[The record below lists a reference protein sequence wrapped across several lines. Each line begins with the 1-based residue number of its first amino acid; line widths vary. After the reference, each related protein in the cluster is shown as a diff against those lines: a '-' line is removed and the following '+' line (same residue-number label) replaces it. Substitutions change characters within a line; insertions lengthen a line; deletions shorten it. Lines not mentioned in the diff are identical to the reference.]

1 MRSER
6 KDADGKSKKLLV
18 VDPAVRI
25 DQWLVAARVFKTRR
39 MAADACRAGKV
50 RVDGGR
56 VSAHRLV
63 RPGSKIEVNAPRGRL
78 VLLVNAL
85 AHKRLPAALAKDLY
99 TDRSPPR
106 PATALENL
114 HPPGYREPGSGRPT
128 KRERRAI
135 ERLRRS

>member
-1 MRSER
+1 MATE
-6 KDADGKSKKLLV
+6 ADGKSKKPEV
-18 VDPAVRI
+18 PGPAVRI

-39 MAADACRAGKV
+39 MAAAACRAGKV
-50 RVDGGR
+50 EVDGRR
-56 VSAHRLV
+56 VTAHRLV

-78 VLLVNAL
+78 VLVVDAL

-99 TDRSPPR
+99 TDKSPPR
-106 PATALENL
+106 SAAPLESL
-114 HPPGYREPGSGRPT
+114 PPPGYRRPGSGRPT